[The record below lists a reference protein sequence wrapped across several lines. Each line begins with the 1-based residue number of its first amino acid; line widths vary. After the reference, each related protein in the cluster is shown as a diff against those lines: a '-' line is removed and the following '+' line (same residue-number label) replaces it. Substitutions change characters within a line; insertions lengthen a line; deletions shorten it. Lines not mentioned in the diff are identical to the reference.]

1 MRYQKYK
8 NFLPENIRVNKVN
21 KINSNNRRTIFWI
34 ILLNSI
40 LLPLNLNK
48 VSADKNTEEIAEEIL
63 YTYENKIES
72 IKEWIDID
80 EHYYENILVEDNS
93 GEIRLKDRKFAYD
106 IEEDGF
112 SIKEYKTIE
121 EGIIIK
127 VVKR

>member
-63 YTYENKIES
+63 YTYENKIEC

-93 GEIRLKDRKFAYD
+93 GEISLKDRKFAYD

-112 SIKEYKTIE
+112 AIKEYKTIE

>member
-93 GEIRLKDRKFAYD
+93 GEIRLKDRKFA
-106 IEEDGF
+106 
-112 SIKEYKTIE
+112 
-121 EGIIIK
+121 
-127 VVKR
+127 